1 MPPYTWLA
9 KQDVLFI
16 FGIGL
21 LLTVIVILARAS
33 RVWGFT
39 TRKMT
44 DEELAND
51 VHLFPGG
58 VSETQRPVPWLI
70 WLVFVGYF
78 LWATGYVMWNGVF
91 GFA

>member
-9 KQDVLFI
+9 KQDVLYI
-16 FGIGL
+16 VGIGL
-21 LLTVIVILARAS
+21 LLTIVVILARAS

-39 TRKMT
+39 TQKAT
-44 DEELAND
+44 DEELAKD
-51 VHLFPGG
+51 IHVFPGE

-78 LWATGYVMWNGVF
+78 LWAIGYVIWNGLM